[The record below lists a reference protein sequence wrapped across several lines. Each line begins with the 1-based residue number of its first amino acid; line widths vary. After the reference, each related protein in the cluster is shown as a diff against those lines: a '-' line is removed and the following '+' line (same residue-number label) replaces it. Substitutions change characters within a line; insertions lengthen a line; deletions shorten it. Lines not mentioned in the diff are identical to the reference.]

1 MDPIVTLSLFR
12 YQGFLNSFWAFSQMG
27 LAHSRL
33 RGVPGMRFY
42 KMLGTGS
49 RGFSTWPDWSVYGL
63 LQVWDKG
70 ERAASFFSSHPQL
83 KAFLDHS
90 EESLRIFMRPVRS
103 KGLWDG
109 QNPFLTEAE
118 PPEGPG
124 PVAVLT
130 RASIRKKHLL
140 RFWRYVP
147 HSQQPLSTSEGL
159 LYSKGIGETP
169 FTDMATFSL
178 WESTDA
184 MQAYA
189 YGTDAHKEAIRKT
202 RELGWYR
209 EELFARFRP
218 YRLEGTW
225 QDLPGLDVLRERLE
239 KGGRGV

>member
-12 YQGFLNSFWAFSQMG
+12 YRGFLNSFWALSQMG
-27 LAHSRL
+27 LAHRRL
-33 RGVPGMRFY
+33 EGIPGMRFY

-49 RGFSTWPDWSVYGL
+49 RGFSTWPDWSAYGL
-63 LQVWDKG
+63 LQVWDG
-70 ERAASFFSSHPQL
+70 GQQAESFFSSHPQMA
-83 KAFLDHS
+83 AFLDHCD
-90 EESLRIFMRPVRS
+90 ESLRIFMRPVRS

-109 QNPFLTEAE
+109 QNPFHTDAGPTE
-118 PPEGPG
+118 GSG

-130 RASIRKKHLL
+130 RASIRKKYLL

-147 HSQQPLSTSEGL
+147 HSQRPLATSDGL

-178 WESTDA
+178 WESMDA

-189 YGTDAHKEAIRKT
+189 YGTEAHKEAIRKT
-202 RELGWYR
+202 RELDWYR

-218 YRLEGTW
+218 HRIEGDWRDIPRLET
-225 QDLPGLDVLRERLE
+225 LRRALE
-239 KGGRGV
+239 KGG

>member
-1 MDPIVTLSLFR
+1 
-12 YQGFLNSFWAFSQMG
+12 MG
-27 LAHSRL
+27 LAHARL
-33 RGVPGMRFY
+33 KGVLGMQFY

-63 LQVWDKG
+63 LQVW
-70 ERAASFFSSHPQL
+70 ETEEAAASFFSSHPQAL
-83 KAFLDHS
+83 AFSSRS
-90 EESLRIFMRPVRS
+90 EESLRIFMRPTRS

-109 QNPFLTEAE
+109 NNPFD
-118 PPEGPG
+118 PEGEPSGDTG

-130 RASIRKKHLL
+130 RATIRMKYLL
-140 RFWRYVP
+140 RFWKYVP
-147 HSQQPLSTSEGL
+147 HSQKPLGTSEGL

-178 WESTDA
+178 WESQEA

-189 YGTDAHKEAIRKT
+189 YGTKAHQEAIRKT

-218 YRLEGTW
+218 FRLEGTW
-225 QDLPGLDVLRERLE
+225 RDIPNLDLLRDVPGKE
-239 KGGRGV
+239 GS